1 MSTRVPLVLGAGQFG
16 AVNTGERVSN
26 PAVAQELVDLM
37 VNHGYTGI
45 DTSRAYC
52 DGTSEKFLSGLDLK
66 GVARIDSKVYS
77 VNPGDHSPEKVK
89 GSFKASVEALN
100 GKKIRVYYL
109 HIPDRS
115 VPFEDTL
122 EAVNDIYKAGG
133 FEVFGLSNYM
143 AFEVAEIV
151 GICKLRGFVM
161 PTVYQGVYNLI
172 DRLTEDELF
181 PCLRKFNIKF
191 AAYTPLAGG
200 YLTERFFIPNAD
212 NKDIPLSKFGPDS
225 KSAWFYTGRYYPAA
239 SAVAELKEVSRAHGL
254 TLNEVA
260 LRWLQWHSK
269 LQPEDL
275 GVIVGA
281 SKKEQ
286 LQTTLDDSAKGPLPD
301 AVVEAC
307 DATWKKARG
316 AIAQYWI

>member
-1 MSTRVPLVLGAGQFG
+1 MPTRIPLILGAGQFG
-16 AVNTGERVSN
+16 AANTSERVSD
-26 PAVAQELVDLM
+26 PVVAQEFVDLM
-37 VNHGYTGI
+37 VSHGYVGV
-45 DTSRAYC
+45 DTSRVCC
-52 DGTSEKFLSGLDLK
+52 DGTSEKRLDLK
-66 GVARIDSKVYS
+66 GVARIDTKVYPEK
-77 VNPGDHSPEKVK
+77 PGDHSAEKVK
-89 GSFKASVEALN
+89 ESFKASVEALN

-109 HIPDRS
+109 HSPDRS

-122 EAVNDIYKAGG
+122 EAINDIYKAGG

-191 AAYTPLAGG
+191 AVYAALAGG
-200 YLTERFFIPNAD
+200 YLTDRFFVPGPD
-212 NKDIPLSKFGPDS
+212 NKDIPLSKFEPDS
-225 KSAWFYTGRYYPAA
+225 KYAWFYTSRYYPAA
-239 SAVAELKEVSRAHGL
+239 SAVAELKEVAHAHGL

-275 GVIVGA
+275 GVIVAA
-281 SKKEQ
+281 SRKEQ
-286 LQTTLDDSAKGPLPD
+286 LQTSLDDSAKGSLPD

-307 DATWKKARG
+307 DATWKKARS
-316 AIAQYWI
+316 AITKYWI